1 MQTFTKL
8 KKSFKTAMRFGFFC
22 KRISCS
28 TRTSKATC
36 MEFNY
41 DPNFTPFFNIK
52 YIITGRN
59 KPDLLLDVRNTCYTL
74 IHTPYNLKSR
84 LSRFQSFTI

>member
-1 MQTFTKL
+1 MQTSTKL
-8 KKSFKTAMRFGFFC
+8 KKKSFKTAIRFDFFC

-36 MEFNY
+36 MQFNC

-52 YIITGRN
+52 YIITGRY
-59 KPDLLLDVRNTCYTL
+59 KPDLLLDVRNICYTL
-74 IHTPYNLKSR
+74 VHTP
-84 LSRFQSFTI
+84 